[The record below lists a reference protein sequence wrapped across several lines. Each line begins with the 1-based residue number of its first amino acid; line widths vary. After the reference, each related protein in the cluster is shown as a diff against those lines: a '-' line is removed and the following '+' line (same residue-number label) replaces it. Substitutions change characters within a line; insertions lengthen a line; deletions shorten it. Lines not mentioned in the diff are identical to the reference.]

1 MESKHLKFAMAPPRA
16 RQEVASSFT
25 RLPKDHFEIE
35 FLSRLKTRNVNRL
48 AVLSPAIHPNG
59 GDGDAYRHQYE
70 PEFDHRPAQP

>member
-1 MESKHLKFAMAPPRA
+1 MNNHSIMESTGLKFATATASP
-16 RQEVASSFT
+16 RQELAASLA

-59 GDGDAYRHQYE
+59 GDGGAYRH
-70 PEFDHRPAQP
+70 